1 MATASIVYYRT
12 DGRSDCANLSGGY
25 LQEEYRM
32 FNLPRQTYVY
42 RMDIPYGGVS
52 TQRRRAVDLT
62 AFSTLDRT
70 VFLLRMAS

>member
-1 MATASIVYYRT
+1 MEDPIA
-12 DGRSDCANLSGGY
+12 
-25 LQEEYRM
+25 
-32 FNLPRQTYVY
+32 QTFQVGTYKKNIECLTCQDRHTSTVWIFH
-42 RMDIPYGGVS
+42 MGGVP